1 MIAAELSFT
10 GVKPRFEAVDKAGVF
25 PITEQYAAK
34 CGYSVSVLL
43 LRGHVELRAS
53 YFSCHTDNKDD
64 EVFTFNFNLI
74 ATHEGKDVTYA
85 LNKTCSPSLPWSPR
99 EVTCEA
105 NYMEVSVR
113 SEVSCPSGTKDDWN
127 ALKPAHDSITSDWQ
141 VMFQRAEEQLPP
153 MNMSIARKQGYVFD
167 VTNDEGSYADSGYM
181 VWEIPEMLYPGLD
194 STQLSFGLNGEL
206 VEQAV
211 AEDKGYIV
219 EKHNATVE
227 ISIPLD
233 ADGGYR
239 KSIVIDKLYEFY
251 IFHLYF
257 EQILVDEDRLET
269 RVRFQRTLATPLL
282 PRPIFTENQ
291 IVLEERT
298 FTVYLGGVPADVEL
312 AAIYL
317 NGQEYT
323 ASFTNAS
330 RHNVTQVVHPNNTHG
345 YILKVPFDD
354 PAVKLQFH
362 KEAAVLEYGL
372 YINFS
377 LTVLPEN
384 MFYYHLASIALT
396 TSVSPPA
403 FDAVCSESGISFK
416 LDHRPYDYL
425 WEISIGS
432 DLLTSELAAQHGYIM
447 SNDSQSLLLDVPLF
461 THGYEYKNITLEEFF
476 GTFEILVRDPE
487 TSEVQSSTIKTC
499 PFTATELI
507 MCSTDGR
514 MTVVADLPLA
524 IPDGGDP
531 ARITLIDPYCGPK
544 EADGTRVLFSFPF
557 NSCGFTV
564 KLGRKNVSYENE
576 IFYSHL
582 NMNETLSNTTE
593 RVKIQCTYPLA
604 GLNRLFLAYKF
615 ESDTVGFGK
624 IIRTTEP
631 LSGLQ
636 SPTIRP
642 PVALTTTRAA
652 KRPAGTPAAFQ
663 PAAHPP
669 AHYNGVSSIR
679 NLFSGIRKRS
689 KQRPTCTSSI
699 LPPISNRTLYHP
711 SFMPLYAASGFMHYH
726 DCQTLHPIIPEEF
739 YYTDPTES
747 CGRRNPNFVTELTV
761 LECFK
766 LNTPPPI
773 MSTRPAP
780 PTRPD
785 PFRSGA
791 HLTRNLGS
799 FTFKI
804 DTPHRPVQPSQVV
817 LELTQEEDQAITN
830 LLKLHYQ
837 EPRQTDETLTAPHMD
852 SHPVRAQVYEP
863 CCSDVQHPSLR
874 GHSQQGRCWSGA
886 ELDAA
891 NTLLSRFNLMEEV
904 NIWSHDDST
913 TASTLPDPLP
923 HQRQGS
929 GTDFTQHD
937 VDYVS
942 FGCVGESGEQGW
954 GDFVF
959 AEGMDADDVAVGDA
973 SSSPPRL
980 PSASS
985 KSRTSVSRDHQTL
998 SDSEGDA
1005 VLVLL
1010 SLGNVG
1016 SFDIVQ

>member
-1 MIAAELSFT
+1 MAFGFSLGVALILSVWLTANCTVIPDGALHMRCHDRYFMIAAELSFT
-10 GVKPRFEAVDKAGVF
+10 GVKPRFEAVDKADVF

-43 LRGHVELRAS
+43 LRGQVELRAS

-74 ATHEGKDVTYA
+74 TTHEGKDVTYA

-105 NYMEVSVR
+105 NYMEVS
-113 SEVSCPSGTKDDWN
+113 S
-127 ALKPAHDSITSDWQ
+127 
-141 VMFQRAEEQLPP
+141 
-153 MNMSIARKQGYVFD
+153 
-167 VTNDEGSYADSGYM
+167 DEGSYEDSGYM
-181 VWEIPEMLYPGLD
+181 VWEIPEVLYPGLD

-227 ISIPLD
+227 ISIPHD

-239 KSIVIDKLYEFY
+239 KSVVIDKLYEFY
-251 IFHLYF
+251 IFHLSF

-282 PRPIFTENQ
+282 PRPVFTENQ

-317 NGQEYT
+317 NGQECT
-323 ASFTNAS
+323 APFTNAS

-354 PAVKLQFH
+354 PAVQLQFY

-377 LTVLPEN
+377 LTVVPEN

-487 TSEVQSSTIKTC
+487 TSEVQSSTVKTC

-524 IPDGGDP
+524 IPDGDP
-531 ARITLIDPYCGPK
+531 ARITLIAPYCGPK

-557 NSCGFTV
+557 NSCGSTV
-564 KLGRKNVSYENE
+564 KLGRENVSYENE

-604 GLNRLFLAYKF
+604 GLHRLFSAYKF

-624 IIRTTEP
+624 IIHTTEP

-642 PVALTTTRAA
+642 TVALTTTWAA

-669 AHYNGVSSIR
+669 ARYVRVSSIR
-679 NLFSGIRKRS
+679 NLFSGLRK
-689 KQRPTCTSSI
+689 
-699 LPPISNRTLYHP
+699 
-711 SFMPLYAASGFMHYH
+711 
-726 DCQTLHPIIPEEF
+726 
-739 YYTDPTES
+739 
-747 CGRRNPNFVTELTV
+747 
-761 LECFK
+761 
-766 LNTPPPI
+766 
-773 MSTRPAP
+773 
-780 PTRPD
+780 
-785 PFRSGA
+785 GA
-791 HLTRNLGS
+791 
-799 FTFKI
+799 
-804 DTPHRPVQPSQVV
+804 SQVKV
-817 LELTQEEDQAITN
+817 
-830 LLKLHYQ
+830 
-837 EPRQTDETLTAPHMD
+837 
-852 SHPVRAQVYEP
+852 
-863 CCSDVQHPSLR
+863 
-874 GHSQQGRCWSGA
+874 
-886 ELDAA
+886 DAA
-891 NTLLSRFNLMEEV
+891 QL
-904 NIWSHDDST
+904 
-913 TASTLPDPLP
+913 
-923 HQRQGS
+923 
-929 GTDFTQHD
+929 
-937 VDYVS
+937 
-942 FGCVGESGEQGW
+942 
-954 GDFVF
+954 
-959 AEGMDADDVAVGDA
+959 
-973 SSSPPRL
+973 
-980 PSASS
+980 
-985 KSRTSVSRDHQTL
+985 
-998 SDSEGDA
+998 
-1005 VLVLL
+1005 
-1010 SLGNVG
+1010 
-1016 SFDIVQ
+1016 